1 MLHRVGPAGGAG
13 GHHPE
18 RWIVQLAPNR
28 CKRGGWNR
36 LPGAQFAV
44 APDQPGVWRR
54 GCDGAGR
61 DTGELGIDYD
71 SCRPH
76 DRKNL
81 HKLCGACAARHS
93 HRDCASR
100 YRAEME
106 GDEVGRVKHQHAHA
120 ITGTNACLAQA
131 CGELADARRQGA
143 VAQRFLCAEDRGMLR
158 PGEPLTVQQAIFD
171 RVHY

>member
-1 MLHRVGPAGGAG
+1 MFVTMKPTRGSGMPLDLGDNPPRLGP
-13 GHHPE
+13 
-18 RWIVQLAPNR
+18 
-28 CKRGGWNR
+28 GWR
-36 LPGAQFAV
+36 RFPGAQFAV

-61 DTGELGIDYD
+61 DTGELGIDHD
-71 SCRPH
+71 SCRAH

-81 HKLCGACAARHS
+81 RKLCGACAARHS

-120 ITGTNACLAQA
+120 IIGTNARLAQA
-131 CGELADARRQGA
+131 CGELADARHQRA
-143 VAQRFLCAEDRGMLR
+143 VAQRFLCAQDRGMLR
-158 PGEPLTVQQAIFD
+158 PGELQTVQQAIFD